1 MKTQLLF
8 TLLCAAVLFNPNVS
22 LSSECDDV
30 AYKIINKVGGKV
42 VRRSST
48 TFTIRHVLSEKMA
61 VNCGASP
68 DFYITANTSHLSK
81 KYLYLI
87 GQAGSA
93 VTGEDADTI
102 IEAANQC
109 SKEALASSDTFAQA
123 NLGRIR
129 VNCQYLIED
138 TGRNSFTIALNEP

>member
-1 MKTQLLF
+1 MQPSHETRSSY
-8 TLLCAAVLFNPNVS
+8 LCVGLT
-22 LSSECDDV
+22 SSECDDM
-30 AYKIINKVGGKV
+30 AYKIINKVGGKI
-42 VRRSST
+42 VRRSPAALT
-48 TFTIRHVLSEKMA
+48 MHHILSEKMA
-61 VNCGASP
+61 VKCGTSP

-87 GQAGSA
+87 GQAGNA

-102 IEAANQC
+102 IEAANRC

-129 VNCQYLIED
+129 VKCQSSSED
-138 TGRNSFTIALNEP
+138 AGRNSFTIALDGP

>member
-1 MKTQLLF
+1 MKTHILF

-22 LSSECDDV
+22 LSSECDDM
-30 AYKIINKVGGKV
+30 AYRIINKVGGKI
-42 VRRSST
+42 VRRSSAS
-48 TFTIRHVLSEKMA
+48 FTMRHVLSEKMA
-61 VNCGASP
+61 VKCGTSP
-68 DFYITANTSHLSK
+68 DFYITANTSYLSK

-87 GQAGSA
+87 GQAGNA

-109 SKEALASSDTFAQA
+109 SKDALASSDTFAQA

-129 VNCQYLIED
+129 VKCQSFSED
-138 TGRNSFTIALNEP
+138 TGRNSFTIALDEP